1 MLIAKGSTSMPKGK
15 LQFLFLGDS
24 YTAGTAVPEHLRW
37 PIRLTDRIKLSG
49 VDVDAPR
56 LIAGNGWTTNDLM
69 NALDAEKPAPEFDFV
84 FLLIGVNNQF
94 QERPLAQFEMEFDL
108 LVGRAIQLARGRND
122 RVFVLAVPDYSV
134 TPFAA
139 DRNPARISSEID
151 LFNKVCV
158 KIAAQR
164 QVEFLDTVEIS
175 RQAGTNGALL
185 VEDGLHPSEEMYRLW
200 SDFVFTQMSGRI

>member
-1 MLIAKGSTSMPKGK
+1 MLKEK
-15 LQFLFLGDS
+15 LRFLFLGDS
-24 YTAGTAVPEHLRW
+24 YTAGTAVPENLRW
-37 PIRLTDRIKLSG
+37 PVQLTDRIKQSG
-49 VDVDAPR
+49 ADVDPPR
-56 LIAGNGWTTNDLM
+56 LIAGNGWTTRDLM
-69 NALDAEKPAPEFDFV
+69 DALDAEEPAPEFDFV

-94 QERPLAQFEMEFDL
+94 QGRPLAEFETEFDV

-139 DRNPARISSEID
+139 DRHPARISSEID

-164 QVEFLDTVEIS
+164 QVEFLSTVEIS

-185 VEDGLHPSEEMYRLW
+185 VEDGLHPSAEMYRLW
-200 SDFVFTQMSGRI
+200 SDFVFTQISGSI

>member
-1 MLIAKGSTSMPKGK
+1 MLKGK
-15 LQFLFLGDS
+15 LRFLFLGDS
-24 YTAGTAVPEHLRW
+24 YTAGTAVPENLRW
-37 PIRLTDRIKLSG
+37 PVQLTERIRQSG
-49 VDVDAPR
+49 VDADPPR
-56 LIAGNGWTTNDLM
+56 FIAGNGWTTKDLM
-69 NALDAEKPAPEFDFV
+69 DALDAEKPAPEFASV

-94 QERPLAQFEMEFDL
+94 QGRPLAEFEMEFDL
-108 LVGRAIQLARGRND
+108 LVGRAIQLAMGRNG

-158 KIAAQR
+158 KIAAQH
-164 QVEFLDTVEIS
+164 QVEFLDTVDIS

-200 SDFVFTQMSGRI
+200 SNFVFTKISGRV